1 MAKAKARTNLKLLRV
16 KHGLTQEEFA
26 ALIGCNRGTY
36 SAIESGK
43 RNARG
48 MFWRAIER
56 TFPAENIEELKKVDE
71 D

>member
-1 MAKAKARTNLKLLRV
+1 MAKTKGRTNLKLLRV
-16 KHGLTQEEFA
+16 KQGLTQGEFA

-36 SAIESGK
+36 CAIESGK
-43 RNARG
+43 RDARG

-56 TFPAENIEELKKVDE
+56 IFPTANIEELKKIE